1 MKDWKH
7 TVKPL
12 ISGFSSFEAEIVI
25 EGVESPFMPLDKL
38 PSHLI
43 EAGYETRRSET
54 QMFLNSV

>member
-1 MKDWKH
+1 MMKDWKH

-25 EGVESPFMPLDKL
+25 EGVESPFMPLDNL

-43 EAGYETRRSET
+43 EAGYET
-54 QMFLNSV
+54 